1 MKYPVRLVIWAKLA
15 ENLLKNDADPWRVMI
30 EIHVRKSSHP
40 RQCNNNPIEIALH
53 ELTEKSD
60 KNVNSFNFV

>member
-30 EIHVRKSSHP
+30 EIHVRKSSQL
-40 RQCNNNPIEIALH
+40 RQCNNNPITRI
-53 ELTEKSD
+53 D
-60 KNVNSFNFV
+60 